1 MLCKYH
7 TTSFFLYLI
16 AMGSTIST
24 RSRGTRTAVL
34 GRRRTPDGEGWRM
47 EEYRRVR
54 PFKDEFRRQT
64 EQISESRRRRFNIQ
78 NLDPNPDILV
88 KIWFLLIIYFI
99 DFKFSESALS
109 NRSVPNFWSRS
120 KWCFFPRKRR
130 SVFPMVSWPAFR
142 MRQYRINDHP
152 HHLPQFTRSR
162 SKNFQWYQN
171 VFLAMAYRHCF
182 KLNLSIIKLLKS
194 FSRCCYQFVEMEVKL
209 EN

>member
-54 PFKDEFRRQT
+54 PFKDEFKRQT
-64 EQISESRRRRFNIQ
+64 VQLSKSGQRRINIQ
-78 NLDPNPDILV
+78 KLDRNPDILV
-88 KIWFLLIIYFI
+88 QIWFLLIIYFI
-99 DFKFSESALS
+99 NFTCSESALS
-109 NRSVPNFWSRS
+109 NGSVPNFESRS
-120 KWCFFPRKRR
+120 KWGSFPRKRGY
-130 SVFPMVSWPAFR
+130 VFPMVVWPAFR

-152 HHLPQFTRSR
+152 HHAPQFTRSR
-162 SKNFQWYQN
+162 SKNFQWY
-171 VFLAMAYRHCF
+171 
-182 KLNLSIIKLLKS
+182 
-194 FSRCCYQFVEMEVKL
+194 
-209 EN
+209 